1 MALATSCAA
10 MRASRRSSRLWAPL
24 SPSGSNPFC
33 GARVTPPR
41 GSRPPSSRCDAPVL
55 PEARYQ
61 ALLAL
66 LLTADMGYERLYPL
80 LLRPGGDAVVTVGLV
95 RFPVHPFA
103 LATCGLTSSLVPSRM
118 RIS

>member
-1 MALATSCAA
+1 MALATSCEA

-41 GSRPPSSRCDAPVL
+41 GSRPPSSLCDAPVL

-61 ALLAL
+61 ALLV
-66 LLTADMGYERLYPL
+66 LLTADMGYERLYTLP
-80 LLRPGGDAVVTVGLV
+80 LRPGEDAVVVED
-95 RFPVHPFA
+95 
-103 LATCGLTSSLVPSRM
+103 LAMMLDRTTAPG
-118 RIS
+118 